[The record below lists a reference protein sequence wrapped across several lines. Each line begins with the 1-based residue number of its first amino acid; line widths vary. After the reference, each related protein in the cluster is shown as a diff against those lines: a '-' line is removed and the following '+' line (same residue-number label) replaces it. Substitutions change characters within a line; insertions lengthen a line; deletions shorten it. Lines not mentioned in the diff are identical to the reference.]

1 MSADH
6 RAMKDTHGHN
16 GHELRAASQR
26 RLTAALTLIAGY
38 MVAEIIGGLLSG
50 SLALLADAGHML
62 TDAASLGL
70 AMVAMHVAKRPVS
83 ATRTFG
89 YHRFEIL
96 AALLNALTLLLIA
109 AWVIVEAFHR
119 FRDMPDLEGG
129 LILAIG
135 GVGLVVNLLTA
146 WILHPAAGHSLN
158 VEGAFQH
165 VMADLLG
172 SVGVVVSGSLIWA
185 FGWTLADPIV
195 SVIIG
200 LLILRSTWQLLAK
213 VIHVLL
219 EGAPAHI
226 DVPRLCREMEAVDGV
241 VRIHDVHVWTITQGY
256 DALAAHVLV
265 DRDYPGSALEP
276 LLRRLR
282 AIASSDF
289 GIQHITIQ
297 VEQSPDSCTEHHRA
311 PADVRP

>member
-1 MSADH
+1 M
-6 RAMKDTHGHN
+6 
-16 GHELRAASQR
+16 LRAASKR
-26 RLTAALTLIAGY
+26 RLTAALTLILGY

-62 TDAASLGL
+62 TDAASIGL
-70 AMVAMHVAKRPVS
+70 AMVAMHFAKRPVS

-89 YHRFEIL
+89 YHRLEIL
-96 AALLNALTLLLIA
+96 AALLNALTLWLIA
-109 AWVIVEAFHR
+109 AWVIFEAFHR
-119 FRDMPDLEGG
+119 FRDMSDVEGG
-129 LILAIG
+129 LMLAIG
-135 GVGLVVNLLTA
+135 AVGLVVNLLTV
-146 WILHPAAGHSLN
+146 WILHRAAEHSLN

-200 LLILRSTWQLLAK
+200 ILILRATWQLLAK

-226 DVPRLCREMEAVDGV
+226 DVPRLCRAMEAVDGV
-241 VRIHDVHVWTITQGY
+241 VRIHDMHVWTITQGY
-256 DALAAHVLV
+256 DALSAHVLV
-265 DRDYPGSALEP
+265 DPDYPGSASEP

-297 VEQSPDSCTEHHRA
+297 VEQSTGSCTEHHHV
-311 PADVRP
+311 PAESRP

>member
-6 RAMKDTHGHN
+6 RPMKDAHGH
-16 GHELRAASQR
+16 HELRAASKR
-26 RLTAALTLIAGY
+26 RLTAALTLITGY
-38 MVAEIIGGLLSG
+38 MAAEIIGGLLSG

-62 TDAASLGL
+62 TDAASIGL

-96 AALLNALTLLLIA
+96 AALLNALTLWLIA
-109 AWVIVEAFHR
+109 AWVIFEAFHR
-119 FRDMPDLEGG
+119 FRDMPDVEGG
-129 LILAIG
+129 LMLTIG
-135 GVGLVVNLLTA
+135 AVGLVVNLLTA
-146 WILHPAAGHSLN
+146 WILHRAARHSLN

-172 SVGVVVSGSLIWA
+172 SAGVVVSGSLIWA
-185 FGWTLADPIV
+185 FGWTLADLIV

-200 LLILRSTWQLLAK
+200 ILILGSTWQLLAK

-241 VRIHDVHVWTITQGY
+241 VRIHDMHVWTITQGY

-282 AIASSDF
+282 AIASRNF

-297 VEQSPDSCTEHHRA
+297 VEQSPDSCTEHHHA

>member
-6 RAMKDTHGHN
+6 RPTKDAHGHH
-16 GHELRAASQR
+16 GQELRAASNR

-62 TDAASLGL
+62 TDAASIGL
-70 AMVAMHVAKRPVS
+70 AMVAMHVAKQPVT

-96 AALLNALTLLLIA
+96 AALLNALTLWLIA

-119 FRDMPDLEGG
+119 FRDVPDLEGG
-129 LILAIG
+129 LMLAIG
-135 GVGLVVNLLTA
+135 AVGLVVNLLTA
-146 WILHPAAGHSLN
+146 WILHRSAGHSLN

-226 DVPRLCREMEAVDGV
+226 DVPRLCREMEAVDGI
-241 VRIHDVHVWTITQGY
+241 VRVHDVHVWTITQGY

-265 DRDYPGSALEP
+265 DSDYPGSALEP

-311 PADVRP
+311 PPRAR